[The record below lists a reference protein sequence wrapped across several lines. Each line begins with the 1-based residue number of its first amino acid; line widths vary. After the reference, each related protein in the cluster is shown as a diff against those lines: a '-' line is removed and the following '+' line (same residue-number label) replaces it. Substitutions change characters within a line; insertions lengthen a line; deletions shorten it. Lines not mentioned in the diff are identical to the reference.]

1 MDVHGP
7 WLRLGGENLKLIYI
21 YIYIYIYTN
30 THTLLVDI
38 NVF

>member
-21 YIYIYIYTN
+21 YTN

>member
-21 YIYIYIYTN
+21 YIYTN